1 MVLVQSSLGIGS
13 VFVFGDIFN
22 LLHCL
27 CNKSTFYWKAKKVEK
42 GPSMLPSVHLFPFI
56 CLLIDSF
63 SEHYVLL
70 TVLFLIKERQKQY
83 RNGHCMKTYCSYF
96 CRWQSFSIWNIISN
110 KTITKLQMLYSWR
123 QIDDD
128 GGSDG
133 EENEI
138 MFSFNI
144 YSMFTTC
151 QTLLNADYIILFSIC

>member
-1 MVLVQSSLGIGS
+1 
-13 VFVFGDIFN
+13 
-22 LLHCL
+22 
-27 CNKSTFYWKAKKVEK
+27 
-42 GPSMLPSVHLFPFI
+42 
-56 CLLIDSF
+56 
-63 SEHYVLL
+63 
-70 TVLFLIKERQKQY
+70 
-83 RNGHCMKTYCSYF
+83 
-96 CRWQSFSIWNIISN
+96 
-110 KTITKLQMLYSWR
+110 MLYSWR